1 LGQQQLLLIILAIL
15 VVGVAILLG
24 INMFRSH
31 AVETK
36 RENIITDCVNL
47 SGLAQQYYSRPKA
60 MGGGGR
66 SFEGWVIPA
75 ELRENANGR
84 FEITDISQPLSFVE
98 ITAIGNEEVTAGD
111 SVSVKIKIFP
121 RDFQIT
127 ILH

>member
-1 LGQQQLLLIILAIL
+1 MGQQQLLLILLAIL

-36 RENIITDCVNL
+36 RDNLITDCVNL
-47 SGLAQQYYSRPKA
+47 SGLAQQYYSRPSV

-66 SFEGWVIPA
+66 SFAGWSIPT
-75 ELRENANGR
+75 ELRVNANGR
-84 FEITDISQPLSFVE
+84 FEITDISQPLAFVE
-98 ITAIGNEEVTAGD
+98 VTAIGNEEVTAGD
-111 SVSVKIKIFP
+111 SVSVRIRILP
-121 RDFQIT
+121 RDFLIT

>member
-1 LGQQQLLLIILAIL
+1 MGQQQLLLILLAIL
-15 VVGVAILLG
+15 VIGVAILLG

-36 RENIITDCVNL
+36 RDNLITDCVNL
-47 SGLAQQYYSRPKA
+47 SGLAQQYYSRPAA

-66 SFEGWVIPA
+66 SFSGWIIPT
-75 ELRENANGR
+75 ELQINANGR
-84 FEITDISQPLSFVE
+84 FEITDISQPLSYVE
-98 ITAIGNEEVTAGD
+98 VTAIGNEEVTAGD
-111 SVSVKIKIFP
+111 SVSVKIKILP